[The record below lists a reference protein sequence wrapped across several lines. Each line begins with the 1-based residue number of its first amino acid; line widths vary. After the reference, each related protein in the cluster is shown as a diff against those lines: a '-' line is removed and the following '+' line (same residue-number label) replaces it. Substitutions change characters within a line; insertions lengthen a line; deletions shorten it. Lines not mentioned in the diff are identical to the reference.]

1 MSRYLFNLEIYKRNP
16 RNKQEHT
23 VWLFAIRHRQ
33 IMIVATSVEEGIHQN
48 RSMLKISQLNPMIY
62 S

>member
-1 MSRYLFNLEIYKRNP
+1 MGRHLLNLEIYKRNP

-33 IMIVATSVEEGIHQN
+33 IMIVVTSVGEGIHEN